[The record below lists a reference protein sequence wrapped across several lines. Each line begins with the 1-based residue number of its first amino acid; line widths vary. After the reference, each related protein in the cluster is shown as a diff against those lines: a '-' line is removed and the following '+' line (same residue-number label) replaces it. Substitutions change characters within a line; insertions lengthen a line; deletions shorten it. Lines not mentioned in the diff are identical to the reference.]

1 MKVGI
6 GYCNKNNAFISG
18 KTVAEI
24 ALGVYIT
31 QDLKICLKFLE
42 YH

>member
-24 ALGVYIT
+24 ALDAYM
-31 QDLKICLKFLE
+31 K
-42 YH
+42 